1 LNLALAKVAEADN
14 LFAIGE
20 IFMPKDQFKISLRE
34 NGEHSFKKSLESYN
48 QYDKTKDQMLLKDT
62 IMFLHHGIELLM
74 KEMLVRHS
82 LYLIFEDL
90 KELPKKQK
98 EANKKGVS
106 IFNID
111 SPPKSVAYEV
121 AISRVDAFLNY
132 PELDDNLRQNLER
145 LNRFRNQ
152 LEHYAIEVDREEVV
166 RLLEAIHKPILVLFE
181 KYMGPMTQ
189 LQTPQIK
196 QTWDN
201 ISNVAKEAQR
211 VSHEVYELMKMFN
224 GQKVP
229 GNLLGVD
236 GEVTLPKFDR
246 VFEEYAMEVGEDN
259 ESRSRYLF
267 DILAETANFSTG
279 EGGAR
284 WVVETKLRAP
294 RSDTVYQVSA
304 FGQFSNAKPWLVAFD
319 KIPISTRDKAKGLK
333 VMITGQSE
341 LEELRKLLSQTSE

>member
-1 LNLALAKVAEADN
+1 
-14 LFAIGE
+14 
-20 IFMPKDQFKISLRE
+20 MSKDRFQISLRE

-74 KEMLVRHS
+74 KEMLVAHS
-82 LYLIFEDL
+82 PYLIFEEL
-90 KELPKKQK
+90 KDLPKKQK

-111 SPPKSVAYEV
+111 SPPKSVTYEV

-132 PELDDNLRQNLER
+132 PEFDDNLRQNLER

-152 LEHYAIEVDREEVV
+152 LEHYAIEADREEVV
-166 RLLEAIHKPILVLFE
+166 KLLEAIHKPILVLFD
-181 KYMGPMTQ
+181 KHIGPMTQ
-189 LQTPQIK
+189 LQTDQIK

-201 ISNVAKEAQR
+201 INNAAKEAQR
-211 VSHEVYELMKMFN
+211 INHEVYELMQMFN

-246 VFEEYAMEVGEDN
+246 VFEEYETKVGEEN
-259 ESRSRYLF
+259 ENRQSYLF
-267 DILAETANFSTG
+267 DILAETANFSTDG
-279 EGGAR
+279 VGAR

-294 RSDTVYQVSA
+294 RSDAVYMVSA
-304 FGQFSNAKPWLVAFD
+304 FGQFSNARPWFVAFD
-319 KIPISTRDKAKGLK
+319 TIPASTRAKAKELK
-333 VMITGQSE
+333 VMVTGRSE
-341 LEELRKLLSQTSE
+341 FEELRKLLSQTSVVEPH